1 MLIHP
6 SFLLFILNTIVITF
20 SQFFE
25 NMMSL
30 TQSMVRRNPRRNL
43 FKTDGSMIAKD
54 HKLNG
59 KDRKNSDVEAVAK
72 GFTSRVFLSPVKASQ
87 LANQYGIDLPEEGE
101 EKSINSNSGQI
112 LIKQGGK
119 FYLRK

>member
-20 SQFFE
+20 SKFFE

-43 FKTDGSMIAKD
+43 FKLSGNMVAKD
-54 HKLNG
+54 HKMSG
-59 KDRKNSDVEAVAK
+59 QRKNNGVEAIAK
-72 GFTSRVFLSPVKASQ
+72 GFTSSVFLPPIKAYQ
-87 LANQYGIDLPEEGE
+87 LASQYGIDLPEEGE
-101 EKSINSNSGQI
+101 EKSINSNSNQV
-112 LIKQGGK
+112 LTKQGGK

>member
-30 TQSMVRRNPRRNL
+30 TQSTVRRNPRRNI
-43 FKTDGSMIAKD
+43 FNPKVAKD
-54 HKLNG
+54 HKLSNQ
-59 KDRKNSDVEAVAK
+59 RKNSDVESVAK
-72 GFTSRVFLSPVKASQ
+72 GFTSRVFLSPIKASQ

-101 EKSINSNSGQI
+101 EKSINSNSGQVI
-112 LIKQGGK
+112 TKLGGK
-119 FYLRK
+119 FYLSK